1 MKNNALKCSCGGDLA
16 VNNSYRAGPQ
26 ARTSAARCKTCGH
39 AATIVTF
46 VAIEI
51 PRVGEGAGAVA
62 NDIAGTPKRP
72 ASLRPAL
79 TPIVVV
85 PLA

>member
-1 MKNNALKCSCGGDLA
+1 MKNSALKCSCGGDFA

-39 AATIVTF
+39 AGTIVTF

-72 ASLRPAL
+72 ASLRPRLMMIPTA
-79 TPIVVV
+79 PV
-85 PLA
+85 A